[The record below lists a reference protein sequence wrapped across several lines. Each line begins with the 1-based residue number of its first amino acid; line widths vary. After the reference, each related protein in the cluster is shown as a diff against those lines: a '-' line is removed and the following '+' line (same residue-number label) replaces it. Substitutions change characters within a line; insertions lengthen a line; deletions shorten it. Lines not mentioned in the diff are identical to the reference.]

1 MNKLAHV
8 EKKRVEAQKNIVD
21 LITLGLMILTIFS
34 FWITPLQYTVLL
46 VLLTSAGLNAS
57 TFMATKIMHLEKE
70 MFQEPLEELL
80 QK

>member
-1 MNKLAHV
+1 
-8 EKKRVEAQKNIVD
+8 
-21 LITLGLMILTIFS
+21 
-34 FWITPLQYTVLL
+34 

-57 TFMATKIMHLEKE
+57 TFMATKIMHLERE